1 MHPFSPDGQAA
12 GPQDLA
18 RDRALAAL
26 QGLALGDAL
35 GMPSQTLERVTIQR
49 LYGRITD
56 FIDPVEGH
64 PVSHGLGAAQVTD
77 DTEQTV
83 ILAHRLIAD
92 RGGFDAT
99 AWAADLTR
107 WETDVLARG
116 LGDILGPST
125 KAAIEALRAGATE
138 VEAGRLGAT
147 NGAAMR
153 IAPVGIATPP
163 DPTRML
169 ARVAQVSRLT
179 HGTGEALAAAVAVAM
194 VVSQGL
200 EGASFDEALPLA
212 LATAETPM
220 PGTEP
225 AAHRAMADRIRLALD
240 LAHGKDAA
248 SGATGLADGIG
259 TSVLSLQSVACAFGI
274 VRLARGEPWTAALI
288 AANIGDD
295 TDTIGAIAC
304 SMAAACAGTAALPA
318 DKVARVVARNG
329 LDLGPLVT
337 GLLALRG
344 GQG

>member
-1 MHPFSPDGQAA
+1 M
-12 GPQDLA
+12 
-18 RDRALAAL
+18 AAL
-26 QGLALGDAL
+26 QGLAMGDAL
-35 GMPSQTLERVTIQR
+35 GMPSQTLERATIQR

-56 FIDPVEGH
+56 FVDPVAGH

-77 DTEQTV
+77 DTEQT
-83 ILAHRLIAD
+83 ILLARRLIAD

-99 AWAADLTR
+99 AWAADLIG
-107 WETDVLARG
+107 WENDVLARG
-116 LGDILGPST
+116 LHDILGPST
-125 KAAIEALRAGATE
+125 KAAIKALRAGATE

-163 DPTRML
+163 DPARML
-169 ARVAQVSRLT
+169 AKVTQVSRLT

-200 EGASFDEALPLA
+200 EGAGFDEALPLA

-220 PGTEP
+220 PGLDP
-225 AAHRAMADRIRLALD
+225 VAQRAMADSIRLALD
-240 LAHGKDAA
+240 LAAGGEA
-248 SGATGLADGIG
+248 GLAQRIG

-274 VRLARGEPWTAALI
+274 VRLANGDPWAAALI

-304 SMAAACAGTAALPA
+304 AMAAACAGTAALPA
-318 DKVARVVARNG
+318 DKVAQVVARNG

-337 GLLALRG
+337 GLLILRG
-344 GQG
+344 GKG